1 MVVGVAVA
9 LLPPKK
15 EMVPD
20 LPFFSFFTIHSFFH
34 FYHVFLLRCRVPRIS
49 KGSFSAAQVPARV
62 LKRAP
67 LTCPKSAEW
76 GLVTPAKYRK
86 IPWLDFDLRFI

>member
-1 MVVGVAVA
+1 M
-9 LLPPKK
+9 
-15 EMVPD
+15 
-20 LPFFSFFTIHSFFH
+20 
-34 FYHVFLLRCRVPRIS
+34 PRIS

-62 LKRAP
+62 LKCAP

-86 IPWLDFDLRFI
+86 MPWLDFDLRLVLVSVSVLILILILSLILVLILVLILILILNDFDLI

>member
-20 LPFFSFFTIHSFFH
+20 LPFFHFLPFIHFFIFTMCFFLVARGVEITQILCENLATIS
-34 FYHVFLLRCRVPRIS
+34 RTNCKTSGIS
-49 KGSFSAAQVPARV
+49 ARLAQKELRV
-62 LKRAP
+62 LGQRS
-67 LTCPKSAEW
+67 L
-76 GLVTPAKYRK
+76 LK
-86 IPWLDFDLRFI
+86 IS

>member
-1 MVVGVAVA
+1 M
-9 LLPPKK
+9 
-15 EMVPD
+15 
-20 LPFFSFFTIHSFFH
+20 
-34 FYHVFLLRCRVPRIS
+34 PRIS

-86 IPWLDFDLRFI
+86 MPWLYFDLRLVLVSVLILILILILVLILVLILILILNDFDLI

>member
-1 MVVGVAVA
+1 MQSA
-9 LLPPKK
+9 
-15 EMVPD
+15 E
-20 LPFFSFFTIHSFFH
+20 
-34 FYHVFLLRCRVPRIS
+34 CRVPRIS

-86 IPWLDFDLRFI
+86 MPWLDFDLRLVLVSVSVSILILILILNDFDLI

>member
-1 MVVGVAVA
+1 MKSA
-9 LLPPKK
+9 
-15 EMVPD
+15 E
-20 LPFFSFFTIHSFFH
+20 
-34 FYHVFLLRCRVPRIS
+34 CRVPRIS

-86 IPWLDFDLRFI
+86 MPWLYFDLRLVLVSVLILILILVLILVLILILILNDFDLI